1 MVRGLS
7 PASMAMDSAAPAAG
21 HGCDGIQDLLPA
33 GAFGVTTSSSSVLLS
48 QSLVVHVYYMTEVD
62 KI

>member
-1 MVRGLS
+1 
-7 PASMAMDSAAPAAG
+7 MDSAAPAAG